1 MLQIIKSRNILWWEE
16 TRDVLEK
23 ERYLLDKQEQ
33 DVKHYCAEC
42 GRELY
47 DGDIAFYDNND
58 SLYIH
63 EECLEDY
70 VQNFNLYKKMIG
82 DDYYGY

>member
-1 MLQIIKSRNILWWEE
+1 MLGGKIREIFER
-16 TRDVLEK
+16 

-33 DVKHYCAEC
+33 NVKFYCAEC

-47 DGDIAFYDNND
+47 VGDLAFYDSNED
-58 SLYIH
+58 LYIH

-70 VQNFNLYKKMIG
+70 IQNFNIYEKTIG
-82 DDYYGY
+82 DDYYD